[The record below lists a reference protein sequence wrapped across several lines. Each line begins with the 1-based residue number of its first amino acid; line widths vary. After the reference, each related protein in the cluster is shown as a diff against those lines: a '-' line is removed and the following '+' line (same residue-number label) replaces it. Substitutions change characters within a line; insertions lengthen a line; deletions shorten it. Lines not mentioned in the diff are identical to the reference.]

1 MRRLGSLL
9 LLFSALAAAR
19 HDAPGCGTT
28 RDTGAEQLFLHRQ
41 AARARRIRPAAQ
53 APTLAPVDR
62 DIGNIAIIEDSNGV
76 VEKLNQFNLDGSTLT
91 FTPTTSDASR
101 YRYAASAQ
109 SYDATAATQGS
120 PLVAL
125 DDDDAR
131 ELALPFVFPFF
142 GATYRKVWVNS

>member
-9 LLFSALAAAR
+9 LLFSTLAAAR

-28 RDTGAEQLFLHRQ
+28 RDTAAEQLFLHRQ

-53 APTLAPVDR
+53 APTLAPADR

-91 FTPTTSDASR
+91 FTPTAPDASR

-109 SYDATAATQGS
+109 SYDTGVAAQGT

-131 ELALPFVFPFF
+131 EISLPFSFPFF
-142 GATYRKVWVNS
+142 GVTYNKV